1 MNHINKVTKENFSIK
16 DFSTVINN
24 SFDAVLVSDKHG
36 KVLLCNAATGKLL
49 GVDPQ
54 QIQGRNLKDIVKE
67 GLLDRSVVLESIETC
82 SVVSRI
88 LKNKNGYPIV
98 ATATPVLGKDDE
110 IIMVVVNSRD
120 VNILER
126 YIKAFKQEQN
136 RAVQYKRAVTY
147 LGEKDIKQQEV
158 VSKSKKM
165 KEIVEKCTFIAK
177 SDSTVLLLGESGT
190 GKDVMARLIHINS
203 NRADEP
209 FIPVNCAAIPTELL
223 ESELFGYVSGAFTGA
238 NSQGKAGLFE
248 IAHRGTLFLDEI
260 GDLPLVMQ
268 SKLLRIIE
276 TGEVQR
282 LGDTRITR
290 TNVRLITATNRDLQ
304 VMVEKNEF
312 RSDLYYRLN
321 VIPIALPPLRERPD
335 DIIAL
340 AERFLEEYN
349 RKYSTEKIITPDG
362 LQEMLGYSWPGNA
375 RELRNVI
382 ERLVITSK
390 DNRLDRLDF
399 VNANALIN
407 ERKDGY
413 DDNTT
418 QPRPSFSDFSYTDTN
433 RRYTGTLKSV
443 LKKIEKEYIDQ
454 VLSECNGCIGET
466 ARRLGIHRTML
477 YRKMKEFQ

>member
-190 GKDVMARLIHINS
+190 GKDVMARLIHINALGTS
-203 NRADEP
+203 FR
-209 FIPVNCAAIPTELL
+209 
-223 ESELFGYVSGAFTGA
+223 TGSF
-238 NSQGKAGLFE
+238 NPK
-248 IAHRGTLFLDEI
+248 IATSLTL
-260 GDLPLVMQ
+260 
-268 SKLLRIIE
+268 
-276 TGEVQR
+276 
-282 LGDTRITR
+282 
-290 TNVRLITATNRDLQ
+290 
-304 VMVEKNEF
+304 
-312 RSDLYYRLN
+312 
-321 VIPIALPPLRERPD
+321 
-335 DIIAL
+335 
-340 AERFLEEYN
+340 
-349 RKYSTEKIITPDG
+349 
-362 LQEMLGYSWPGNA
+362 
-375 RELRNVI
+375 
-382 ERLVITSK
+382 
-390 DNRLDRLDF
+390 
-399 VNANALIN
+399 
-407 ERKDGY
+407 
-413 DDNTT
+413 
-418 QPRPSFSDFSYTDTN
+418 
-433 RRYTGTLKSV
+433 
-443 LKKIEKEYIDQ
+443 
-454 VLSECNGCIGET
+454 GC
-466 ARRLGIHRTML
+466 
-477 YRKMKEFQ
+477 